1 MTEKDVII
9 QDMRRELKVM
19 KEENAKLKATI
30 EEKDVILAMQ
40 RNWIDFLL
48 GGKDENKA

>member
-1 MTEKDVII
+1 MMEKDAVI
-9 QDMRRELKVM
+9 QDMSRELKAV

-30 EEKDVILAMQ
+30 EEKDVLLAMQ

>member
-9 QDMRRELKVM
+9 QDMRRELKAM